1 MTCLKILFGQSFVEQ
16 HALPRGLESHL
27 LVAIPALPLSVSR
40 VTLPCNQVVVVVV
53 VVVVDVVVFVVV
65 VVLLSSLLLLL
76 LLLLSFLLSSPWND
90 EKSQQQF

>member
-27 LVAIPALPLSVSR
+27 VVPIPAFPLSVPR

-53 VVVVDVVVFVVV
+53 VDVVVVVFVAVA
-65 VVLLSSLLLLL
+65 
-76 LLLLSFLLSSPWND
+76 
-90 EKSQQQF
+90 

>member
-27 LVAIPALPLSVSR
+27 LVAIPALPLSVPR
-40 VTLPCNQVVVVVV
+40 VALPCNQVVVV

-65 VVLLSSLLLLL
+65 VVAVAVVVA
-76 LLLLSFLLSSPWND
+76 
-90 EKSQQQF
+90 